1 MQNRYPAIVSYDISD
16 NKRRYHALKILK
28 AWRLDGQKSVHECLL
43 SAEEAQRLYTDLSRF
58 IDEETDSLMLA
69 WIPPN
74 HTIFNR
80 GTGHSM
86 GFFAQ
91 FFDIQ

>member
-1 MQNRYPAIVSYDISD
+1 MTNRYPAIIAYDIHSQQ
-16 NKRRYHALKILK
+16 RRSKALRVLK
-28 AWRLDGQKSVHECLL
+28 KWRLDGQKSVHECLL
-43 SAEEAQRLYTDLSRF
+43 TAKEAQHVFNELLHI
-58 IDEETDSLMLA
+58 IDEDSDRLMLA
-69 WIPPN
+69 WITPYKP
-74 HTIFNR
+74 IFNR

>member
-1 MQNRYPAIVSYDISD
+1 MNNRYPAIIAYDIHT
-16 NKRRYHALKILK
+16 NKRRYKALKTLK

-43 SAEEAQRLYTDLSRF
+43 TAKEAETLFTELTQI
-58 IDEETDSLMLA
+58 IDPESDRLMLA
-69 WIPPN
+69 WITPQKP
-74 HTIFNR
+74 IFNR

-91 FFDIQ
+91 FFDIR